1 MNALEK
7 LKLTKE
13 LRALIEN
20 IPGLKGMEKLQGT
33 KRLRELIE
41 LLGGKIPE
49 SVNELFQS
57 IIDGK
62 VSVSVELLQNVRS
75 EAEKNPNDPLL
86 IDAVN
91 MLINQVNELVG
102 TAQA

>member
-20 IPGLKGMEKLQGT
+20 IPSLKGMEKLQGT

-41 LLGGKIPE
+41 LLGGKITE

-62 VSVSVELLQNVRS
+62 VNVSIEILQNVRS
-75 EAEKNPNDPLL
+75 EAEKNLNDPLL

-91 MLINQVNELVG
+91 ILINQVNELVG
-102 TAQA
+102 TAQT

>member
-20 IPGLKGMEKLQGT
+20 IPSLKGMEKLQGT

-41 LLGGKIPE
+41 LLGGKITE
-49 SVNELFQS
+49 SVNELFQ
-57 IIDGK
+57 
-62 VSVSVELLQNVRS
+62 
-75 EAEKNPNDPLL
+75 
-86 IDAVN
+86 
-91 MLINQVNELVG
+91 
-102 TAQA
+102 